1 MFLAVM
7 SVAAFV
13 SSVPAAAAATI
24 RSFDGAAFA
33 EAQRQGRPIVV
44 DVYADWCPTCKAQ
57 APIVD
62 HLARLDRHKD
72 MIIFRLNFDTQ
83 ETAWR
88 VLNVR
93 RQSTLI
99 AYHGIKETG
108 RSVGDTNPQT
118 LAALLASTRR

>member
-1 MFLAVM
+1 MMFLAVM
-7 SVAAFV
+7 SVAAVV
-13 SSVPAAAAATI
+13 SAVPAGAATI
-24 RSFDGAAFA
+24 RTFDAAAFA
-33 EAQRQGRPIVV
+33 TAQRQGRPIVV

-62 HLARLDRHKD
+62 RIAKLDRHKD
-72 MIIFRLNFDTQ
+72 MIIYRLNFDTQ

-88 VLNVR
+88 ALNVR

-99 AYHGIKETG
+99 AFRGNKETG

-118 LAALLASTRR
+118 LAALLDSTRR